1 MVGAE
6 SLEGWRLP
14 VTEWDSVKDTRK
26 KFEPFGE
33 RVIIAGI
40 TNPFKIAWHINS
52 GIEILNPI
60 ESNCMSPSEIKK
72 RHGDKLVF
80 HGAIS
85 VQKTIP
91 NGTVQD
97 VKNEVYERIRT
108 VGYNGGYMVSNENSF
123 PYDAPLENILAMYEA
138 VQDFN
143 YDSLRRYYSAKHIW
157 TSRAGSPFYCC
168 LSGAVMS
175 RSAESS

>member
-1 MVGAE
+1 MKNAEWVGGLLVGAE

-26 KFEPFGE
+26 KFEPFEE

-40 TNPFKIAWHINS
+40 TNPFKIAWHINT

-72 RHGDKLVF
+72 RHSDKLAF

-97 VKNEVYERIRT
+97 VKIFFKDPGGKRRRLEDCDVVVELHARLCRSGGRVAISRPRT
-108 VGYNGGYMVSNENSF
+108 HWREGCS
-123 PYDAPLENILAMYEA
+123 
-138 VQDFN
+138 
-143 YDSLRRYYSAKHIW
+143 
-157 TSRAGSPFYCC
+157 
-168 LSGAVMS
+168 
-175 RSAESS
+175 

>member
-1 MVGAE
+1 
-6 SLEGWRLP
+6 
-14 VTEWDSVKDTRK
+14 
-26 KFEPFGE
+26 
-33 RVIIAGI
+33 
-40 TNPFKIAWHINS
+40 
-52 GIEILNPI
+52 
-60 ESNCMSPSEIKK
+60 MSPSEIKK

-85 VQKTIP
+85 VQKNIP

-143 YDSLRRYYSAKHIW
+143 YDSLRR
-157 TSRAGSPFYCC
+157 
-168 LSGAVMS
+168 
-175 RSAESS
+175 